1 MFYPK
6 LTEQRQQTLTT
17 EAFLGYDHDLKLS
30 DGEFYDMENLT
41 SDCYPLLAPRVRRG
55 TVQALSGVQA
65 ICARDRL
72 CWVQNQV
79 LHINGASMEAYMP
92 SVNIK
97 AGEKQLVSMGAY
109 LCIFPDGIYF
119 NTEDYS
125 DNGYMG
131 HENTVDAA
139 ETPISVSLCLADG
152 QALTLSFSQAAQPE
166 SPSNGQYWLDTSGSL
181 HTIKQWAEALGQ
193 WVSVPTVYVKL
204 AANGIGKGFKQYDG
218 IEISGLSGN
227 EQLKKLNGSQ
237 ILYGA
242 DESSIVIVGL
252 IDQAAEVTS
261 GTVKTARRVPDMD
274 FITECGNRLWG
285 CKYGVADGKTVNE
298 LYCCKLGDFKN
309 WACYQGVA
317 TDSWRASCGTD
328 GKWTGA
334 ATLADSPVF
343 FKEDCFHRV
352 YPSASGAHQ
361 IVVQKC
367 AGVQARASWWWTT
380 GCITSR
386 AWACACTTGACR
398 RRSAAASARCCMPT
412 RPRAVCA
419 GNTSSA
425 WRMRRTAGRCS
436 STTRARVCGTG
447 RTARTQASLRGSAT
461 SCISLKMERSG
472 PFTARPGRRTGRS
485 GGWRRRGS

>member
-181 HTIKQWAEALGQ
+181 HTIKQWAEASGQ

-227 EQLKKLNGSQ
+227 EQLKS
-237 ILYGA
+237 
-242 DESSIVIVGL
+242 
-252 IDQAAEVTS
+252 
-261 GTVKTARRVPDMD
+261 
-274 FITECGNRLWG
+274 
-285 CKYGVADGKTVNE
+285 
-298 LYCCKLGDFKN
+298 
-309 WACYQGVA
+309 
-317 TDSWRASCGTD
+317 
-328 GKWTGA
+328 
-334 ATLADSPVF
+334 
-343 FKEDCFHRV
+343 
-352 YPSASGAHQ
+352 
-361 IVVQKC
+361 
-367 AGVQARASWWWTT
+367 
-380 GCITSR
+380 
-386 AWACACTTGACR
+386 
-398 RRSAAASARCCMPT
+398 
-412 RPRAVCA
+412 
-419 GNTSSA
+419 
-425 WRMRRTAGRCS
+425 
-436 STTRARVCGTG
+436 
-447 RTARTQASLRGSAT
+447 
-461 SCISLKMERSG
+461 
-472 PFTARPGRRTGRS
+472 
-485 GGWRRRGS
+485 

>member
-55 TVQALSGVQA
+55 TVQALSGMQA

-181 HTIKQWAEALGQ
+181 HTIKQWAEASGQ

-309 WACYQGVA
+309 WACYQGGGDGFVA
-317 TDSWRASCGTD
+317 GQLRYGREMDGHGDAGRQSGVFQGGLLPPGLSVGLGRASGRGAEVCGCAERVKQEPRGGGRPAVLQVAHGRVRVRREPAAGD
-328 GKWTGA
+328 RRLLRHGA
-334 ATLADSPVF
+334 VCQRGRGRCAREILHQHGG
-343 FKEDCFHRV
+343 C
-352 YPSASGAHQ
+352 GAQLVAVRLRHAQ
-361 IVVQKC
+361 GSVAPGGQH
-367 AGVQARASWWWTT
+367 ARK
-380 GCITSR
+380 R
-386 AWACACTTGACR
+386 
-398 RRSAAASARCCMPT
+398 
-412 RPRAVCA
+412 VCA
-419 GNTSSA
+419 G
-425 WRMRRTAGRCS
+425 
-436 STTRARVCGTG
+436 
-447 RTARTQASLRGSAT
+447 
-461 SCISLKMERSG
+461 
-472 PFTARPGRRTGRS
+472 
-485 GGWRRRGS
+485 RRRAVFP

>member
-6 LTEQRQQTLTT
+6 LTEQRQQTRTT

-181 HTIKQWAEALGQ
+181 HTI
-193 WVSVPTVYVKL
+193 
-204 AANGIGKGFKQYDG
+204 
-218 IEISGLSGN
+218 
-227 EQLKKLNGSQ
+227 
-237 ILYGA
+237 
-242 DESSIVIVGL
+242 
-252 IDQAAEVTS
+252 
-261 GTVKTARRVPDMD
+261 
-274 FITECGNRLWG
+274 
-285 CKYGVADGKTVNE
+285 
-298 LYCCKLGDFKN
+298 
-309 WACYQGVA
+309 
-317 TDSWRASCGTD
+317 
-328 GKWTGA
+328 
-334 ATLADSPVF
+334 
-343 FKEDCFHRV
+343 
-352 YPSASGAHQ
+352 
-361 IVVQKC
+361 
-367 AGVQARASWWWTT
+367 
-380 GCITSR
+380 
-386 AWACACTTGACR
+386 
-398 RRSAAASARCCMPT
+398 
-412 RPRAVCA
+412 
-419 GNTSSA
+419 
-425 WRMRRTAGRCS
+425 
-436 STTRARVCGTG
+436 
-447 RTARTQASLRGSAT
+447 
-461 SCISLKMERSG
+461 
-472 PFTARPGRRTGRS
+472 
-485 GGWRRRGS
+485 